1 WFVAPGHAAKA
12 ADQRV
17 EMAILHP
24 VDAAK
29 VGNNPMA
36 RLPRLVPIG
45 LDELQVAPFT
55 AFADPNKHTYRILQ
69 LNHPGKPKQLS
80 TCDYRTLTLRY
91 H

>member
-1 WFVAPGHAAKA
+1 MQRENVSKCFGRCVRDLWCFWFVTPGHAAKA

-36 RLPRLVPIG
+36 RLPRLVPVG
-45 LDELQVAPFT
+45 LNELQIAPFT
-55 AFADPNKHTYRILQ
+55 AFADPNKHTYRIF
-69 LNHPGKPKQLS
+69 
-80 TCDYRTLTLRY
+80 
-91 H
+91 